1 MNLVIFTNAPEVYD
15 YGFTEQVGEVVRKDN
30 GETLRMVIIRDQ
42 PTPVGLDK
50 ALDRLPHGSYGW
62 QQVER
67 YRSGI
72 YLAIVGDDIHN
83 WI

>member
-1 MNLVIFTNAPEVYD
+1 MNVIIYTNAPERYD
-15 YGFTEQVGEVVRKDN
+15 YGFTEQVGEVVRN
-30 GETLRMVIIRDQ
+30 ATGETLRMVVIRDQ
-42 PTPVGLDK
+42 S
-50 ALDRLPHGSYGW
+50 ALTVLHRLPHGSEAW

-72 YLAIVGDDIHN
+72 YLAIIGDDIFN